1 MKNNTINTA
10 TTIISNFTPVNDNW
24 EQTQIIDTAFID
36 TNGKEHHIYVS
47 FEKIE
52 GLGARVH
59 DFDLAEELT
68 AAIKVAIEKL
78 FKSKLVGS
86 HCTWKILKDGILKNS
101 CIEFAPEIYNNPILK
116 SLKSNIV

>member
-1 MKNNTINTA
+1 MKTNLAIIQNNIPITN
-10 TTIISNFTPVNDNW
+10 NW

-68 AAIKVAIEKL
+68 ATIKVAIEKL
-78 FKSKLVGS
+78 FKSKLVAS

-101 CIEFAPEIYNNPILK
+101 CIEFAPKIYNNPILK